1 MHVCNMHSSFNIAQ
15 AIVRIIIGLR
25 SDMSNI
31 LGTTGFVDV
40 GFFILPRDNIKFFPR
55 SDSDQLLVRDNIKIV
70 PWSDSD
76 QLLVRDNIT
85 HRETWAPDL
94 HALVWITKLLSTMLQ
109 S

>member
-1 MHVCNMHSSFNIAQ
+1 MKPFKPLLVVMHVCNMHSSFNIAQ

-55 SDSDQLLVRDNIKIV
+55 SDSDQLLVRDNI
-70 PWSDSD
+70 
-76 QLLVRDNIT
+76 T